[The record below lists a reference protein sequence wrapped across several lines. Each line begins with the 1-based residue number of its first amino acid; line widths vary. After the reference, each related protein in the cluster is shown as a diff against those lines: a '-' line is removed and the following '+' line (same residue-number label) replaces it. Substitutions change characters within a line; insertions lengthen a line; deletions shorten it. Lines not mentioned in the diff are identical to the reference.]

1 MTKEFL
7 KQVENVDKDIQ
18 DLEKRL
24 KAMDKKQKDV
34 VTDSVKGSS
43 KEYPYTYHNFK
54 VEGITTFTPKNKSL
68 RNKYKKMLKS
78 KKHKL
83 EKLKVQLEYELNY
96 IDDPE
101 ILKIIRLKYIDGKTW
116 VQVMFEM
123 GYNSEDKARKKL
135 KRFLKNS

>member
-54 VEGITTFTPKNKSL
+54 VEGTTMFTPKNKNL

-101 ILKIIRLKYIDGKTW
+101 ILKIIRLKYIDGATW

-123 GYNSEDKARKKL
+123 GYKSEERARIKL
-135 KRFLKNS
+135 KRFLEKI